1 MILRVIHYL
10 FLLCLAAGLPS
21 AMAQGPRPLLTDYT
35 HTAWTELNGAPA
47 GATKFAQGAD
57 GWLWIASPTGLY
69 RFDGVRFERTEEVF
83 GHPLESSNL
92 MALAAAPDGALWV
105 GYRVGGV
112 SVFRRGGGRTYAED
126 DGLQPVGALHIEVA
140 PDGAVWVAMR
150 DGVAVLQKGG
160 KRFQRLGQESGLP
173 TLGVF
178 QILFARDGTTW
189 IGTNTGAF
197 FRRPGETSFSKAWP
211 RKPMVALCEAPDGT
225 IWGNDFRGGYYKV
238 HTAAQA
244 PDLDA
249 QPELQGLMMRFDR
262 RGTMWITQPDGLE
275 RRLDPATPGGAGQR
289 LSSSDTVSGPMV
301 GAMLEDREGS
311 FWIGTSRGIDRLRPN
326 RLRTVPVEKQLEFPA
341 LVTGP
346 VGDMW
351 VGDYAGDLWSF
362 AREGRIRREV
372 PGQLTAS
379 YTGPDGVLWLG
390 GMEGVV
396 RRDTEGKITL
406 IPAPDELKTLR
417 IHALQQDRE
426 GALWA
431 SISAGKGVYR
441 IAGGKWMKS
450 GGVQGIPELLV
461 TSMAQDHDGN
471 LWMAH
476 LRSLVTIVSDGKAR
490 TLGAS
495 QGLQLGTVMTLYPDG
510 STMWAGGEKGVALYR
525 NGRFSVLQGEH
536 GEVFRG
542 VSGIVRLPNGDL
554 WLHGADGLYRIAA
567 SSLAAWLKDANA
579 FVAFER
585 FDAHDGMKGHAPQL
599 RPVPSLKLARDGIL
613 WYATIGSVGTID
625 PANILR
631 NPVAP
636 PVEVVSVT
644 ANGQRYLAPEGPLL
658 QLPKGTRSLQ
668 VDFTALSLALPERVR
683 LRYRM
688 NGMDQDWQEA
698 VGRRQ
703 AYYTNLAPGKY
714 QFEVSGANEDGL
726 WNSKGAALE
735 IEIPPTFVETIWFKL
750 LMVVLI
756 VLLLYAAYAMR
767 VHYLTNQMQE
777 RMLERLAER
786 SRIARTLHDTLLQS
800 VQSLLISFDA
810 HSRHLK
816 EDSQERKCLDQTLEF
831 AEKLLLEGRDQI
843 LDLRASASAERLE
856 QALGQ
861 FGQSLAARGAH
872 AFELKVRGVPR
883 QLRQHVND
891 ELHAIAKEALFNASR
906 YAGASRIELE
916 LDYGSDSL
924 MVRISDDGR
933 GLDEKVAASGQ
944 RPGHWGLVGMRE
956 RANCIGAVLEIVSQ
970 SGAGTTIT
978 VNVPA
983 KKAY

>member
-1 MILRVIHYL
+1 MMLRAIQYL
-10 FLLCLAAGLPS
+10 FLFGLTAVLAP
-21 AMAQGPRPLLTDYT
+21 AMAQAPRPLLTDYT

-69 RFDGVRFERTEEVF
+69 RFDGVHFERTEEVF

-92 MALAAAPDGALWV
+92 MALASAPDGALWV

-112 SVFRRGGGRTYAED
+112 SVFRRDGGRTYAED
-126 DGLQPVGALHIEVA
+126 DGLQPVGALHIEIA

-150 DGVAVLQKGG
+150 DGVAVLAKGA

-173 TLGVF
+173 ALGVF
-178 QILFARDGTTW
+178 QIMFARDGTTW
-189 IGTNTGAF
+189 VGTNTGAF
-197 FRRPGETSFSKAWP
+197 YRRAGESRFSQAWP
-211 RKPMVALCEAPDGT
+211 HKALVALCEAPDGT

-238 HTAAQA
+238 RVAPQA
-244 PDLDA
+244 SGREA
-249 QPELQGLMMRFDR
+249 KPEIEGLMMRFDR
-262 RGTMWITQPDGLE
+262 QGTMWLTLPHGLE
-275 RRLDPATPGGAGQR
+275 RRLDPATPGDASQR

-346 VGDMW
+346 AGDMW
-351 VGDYAGDLWSF
+351 IGDYAGDLWSF
-362 AREGRIRREV
+362 GREGRIRREV

-379 YTGPDGVLWLG
+379 YTGPDCVLWLG
-390 GMEGVV
+390 GMDGVV
-396 RRDTEGKITL
+396 RRDTAGNITL
-406 IPAPDELKTLR
+406 LPAPGELKTLR
-417 IHALQQDRE
+417 IHALHQDRE
-426 GALWA
+426 GALWV
-431 SISAGKGVYR
+431 SISSGKGVYR
-441 IAGGKWMKS
+441 IAGGQWIKW
-450 GGVQGIPELLV
+450 GALQGIPDLLV
-461 TSMAQDHDGN
+461 TSMAQDHHKN

-476 LRSLVTIVSDGKAR
+476 LRSLVTIVANGQAR
-490 TLGAS
+490 TLGEND
-495 QGLQLGTVMTLYPDG
+495 GLQLGTVMTLSPDG
-510 STMWAGGEKGVALYR
+510 SAMWAGGEKGVALYR
-525 NGRFSVLQGEH
+525 NGRFTALKGEH

-542 VSGIVRLPNGDL
+542 VSGIVRLPDGAL
-554 WLHGADGLYRIAA
+554 WLHGADGLYRIDA
-567 SSLAAWLKDANA
+567 SSLAAWLEGAA
-579 FVAFER
+579 SAVSYER
-585 FDAHDGMKGHAPQL
+585 FDAHDGMRGHAPQL
-599 RPVPSLKLARDGIL
+599 RPVPSLKVARDGIL
-613 WYATIGSVGTID
+613 WYATTGSVGTID

-636 PVEVVSVT
+636 PVEIVSVT
-644 ANGQRYLAPEGPLL
+644 ANGQRYIAPGAPSL
-658 QLPKGTRSLQ
+658 QLPKGTRSMQ

-683 LRYRM
+683 LRYRLS
-688 NGMDQDWQEA
+688 GMDQGWQEA

-714 QFEVSGANEDGL
+714 RFEVTGANEDGL
-726 WNSKGAALE
+726 WNNKGAVLE

-750 LMVVLI
+750 LMLLLMVLM
-756 VLLLYAAYAMR
+756 LYAAYAMR
-767 VHYLTNQMQE
+767 VHYLTKHMQE
-777 RMLERLAER
+777 RLLERLAER
-786 SRIARTLHDTLLQS
+786 SRIARALHDTLLQS

-816 EDSQERKCLDQTLEF
+816 EGTQERKCLDQTLDF

-843 LDLRASASAERLE
+843 LDLRASASPENLE
-856 QALGQ
+856 QTLGQ
-861 FGQSLAARGAH
+861 FGQGLAARGAH
-872 AFELKVRGVPR
+872 AFEVRVNGAPR
-883 QLRQHVND
+883 QLRQHVHD
-891 ELHAIAKEALFNASR
+891 ELYAISREALFNASR
-906 YAGASRIELE
+906 YSGASRIELV
-916 LDYGSDSL
+916 LDYSSESV

-956 RANCIGAVLEIVSQ
+956 RASCIGAALEIASE
-970 SGAGTTIT
+970 SGVGTTIT

>member
-1 MILRVIHYL
+1 MILRALQYL
-10 FLLCLAAGLPS
+10 FLLCLAAALPP
-21 AMAQGPRPLLTDYT
+21 ALGQGPRPLLTDYT

-69 RFDGVRFERTEEVF
+69 RFDGVRFERTEQVF

-92 MALAAAPDGALWV
+92 MALASAPDGALWV

-112 SVFRRGGGRTYAED
+112 SVFRRDGGRTYTEA

-150 DGVAVLQKGG
+150 DGVAVLPKGG
-160 KRFQRLGQESGLP
+160 KRFQRLGQDAGLP
-173 TLGVF
+173 VLGVF

-189 IGTNTGAF
+189 VGTNTGAF
-197 FRRPGETSFSKAWP
+197 FRRSGESQFRQAWP

-225 IWGNDFRGGYYKV
+225 IWGNDFRGGYYRV
-238 HTAAQA
+238 RTTAPAS
-244 PDLDA
+244 DLETR
-249 QPELQGLMMRFDR
+249 PEIKGLMMRYDR
-262 RGTMWITQPDGLE
+262 RGTMWITHPDGLE
-275 RRLDPATPGGAGQR
+275 RRLDAALPGDASQR
-289 LSSSDTVSGPMV
+289 LSSSETVSGPMV

-326 RLRTVPVEKQLEFPA
+326 RLRTVPVKKQLEFPA

-346 VGDMW
+346 AGDMW

-362 AREGRIRREV
+362 NREGRVKREV

-396 RRDTEGKITL
+396 RRDIEGNISL
-406 IPAPDELKTLR
+406 IPAPDELKSLR
-417 IHALQQDRE
+417 IHALHQDRDC
-426 GALWA
+426 ALWV
-431 SISAGKGVYR
+431 SISSGKGVYR
-441 IAGGKWMKS
+441 IADGKWIKS
-450 GGVQGIPELLV
+450 GGVQGIPDLLV
-461 TSMAQDHDGN
+461 TSMARDHEGN

-476 LRSLVTIVSDGKAR
+476 LRSLVTVVSNGKAI
-490 TLGAS
+490 TLGAHE
-495 QGLQLGTVMTLYPDG
+495 GLQLGTVMILYRDG
-510 STMWAGGEKGVALYR
+510 ATMWTGGEKGVALYR
-525 NGRFSVLQGEH
+525 NGRFAALYGEH

-554 WLHGADGLYRIAA
+554 WLHGADGLYRIPATA
-567 SSLAAWLKDANA
+567 LAAWLKDANA
-579 FVAFER
+579 AVAFER

-613 WYATIGSVGTID
+613 WYATTGSVGTID
-625 PANILR
+625 PKNILR

-644 ANGQRYLAPEGPLL
+644 ANGQRYATTAGPLL

-683 LRYRM
+683 LRYRL
-688 NGMDQDWQEA
+688 NGMDQQWQEA

-714 QFEVSGANEDGL
+714 RFEVSGANEDGL
-726 WNSKGAALE
+726 WSSQGAALE
-735 IEIPPTFVETIWFKL
+735 IDIAPTFVETIWFEL
-750 LMVVLI
+750 LMVLI
-756 VLLLYAAYAMR
+756 IVILLYAAYAMR
-767 VHYLTNQMQE
+767 VHYLTRQMQE

-786 SRIARTLHDTLLQS
+786 SRIARALHDTLLQS

-816 EDSQERKCLDQTLEF
+816 EGSQERKCLDQTLDF

-843 LDLRASASAERLE
+843 MDLRASAWPESLE
-856 QALGQ
+856 QTLSQ
-861 FGQSLAARGAH
+861 FGQGLAARGAH
-872 AFELKVRGVPR
+872 AFEMKVNGLPR
-883 QLRQHVND
+883 RLRQHVHD
-891 ELHAIAKEALFNASR
+891 ELYAIAREALFNASR

-916 LDYGSDSL
+916 LDYSSDSL
-924 MVRISDDGR
+924 MVRIADNGR

-956 RANCIGAVLEIVSQ
+956 RASCIGATMEIASKPD
-970 SGAGTTIT
+970 AGTTIT
-978 VNVPA
+978 VDVPA

>member
-1 MILRVIHYL
+1 MILRAIQYL
-10 FLLCLAAGLPS
+10 FLLCLAAGLPP
-21 AMAQGPRPLLTDYT
+21 AIAHGTRPLLTDYT

-69 RFDGVRFERTEEVF
+69 RFDGVRFERTEQVF

-92 MALAAAPDGALWV
+92 MALASGPGGALWV
-105 GYRVGGV
+105 GYRAGGV
-112 SVFRRGGGRTYAED
+112 SVFTKSGAYTYAEA
-126 DGLQPVGALHIEVA
+126 DGLQPVGALHIEIA

-150 DGVAVLQKGG
+150 DGVAVLPAGG
-160 KRFQRLGQESGLP
+160 KRFQHLGRESGLP

-189 IGTNTGAF
+189 VGTNSGAF
-197 FRRPGETSFSKAWP
+197 FRRPGEARFSQAWP
-211 RKPMVALCEAPDGT
+211 RKALVALCELPDGT
-225 IWGNDFRGGYYKV
+225 IWGNDFERGYYKIR
-238 HTAAQA
+238 TAAPALNQTI
-244 PDLDA
+244 L
-249 QPELQGLMMRFDR
+249 PEIEGVIMRFDR
-262 RGTMWITQPDGLE
+262 RGTMWLAQPDGLE
-275 RRLDPATPGGAGQR
+275 RRLDPLAPGDASQR
-289 LSSSDTVSGPMV
+289 LSSKDGISGPMI

-311 FWIGTSRGIDRLRPN
+311 FWIGTSQGIDRLRPN

-346 VGDMW
+346 AGDIW

-362 AREGRIRREV
+362 SRDGRVRREV
-372 PGQLTAS
+372 AGKLTAS

-390 GMEGVV
+390 GMDGVV
-396 RRDTEGKITL
+396 RRGTGGEVSVIAL
-406 IPAPDELKTLR
+406 PEQLKTLR
-417 IHALQQDRE
+417 IHALQQDRD
-426 GALWA
+426 GALWV
-431 SISAGKGVYR
+431 SISSGKGVYKVADGQW
-441 IAGGKWMKS
+441 IKW
-450 GGVQGIPELLV
+450 GGVQGIPDLLV
-461 TSMAQDHDGN
+461 PAMALDHDGD

-476 LRSLVTIVSDGKAR
+476 LRSLVTIVRHGKAR
-490 TLGAS
+490 TLGA
-495 QGLQLGTVMTLYPDG
+495 QEGLQLGTVMTLHPDG
-510 STMWAGGEKGVALYR
+510 NSMWAGGEKGVALYR
-525 NGRFSVLQGEH
+525 DGRFAVLNGER

-554 WLHGADGLYRIAA
+554 WLHGADGLYRIAGSA
-567 SSLAAWLKDANA
+567 LAAWLKDTGAV
-579 FVAFER
+579 VAFER

-613 WYATIGSVGTID
+613 WYSTTGSVGTID

-644 ANGQRYLAPEGPLL
+644 ANGQRYATTAGPLL

-683 LRYRM
+683 LRYRL
-688 NGMDQDWQEA
+688 NGMDQEWQEA

-714 QFEVSGANEDGL
+714 RFEVSGANEDGL
-726 WNSKGAALE
+726 WNSQGAALE
-735 IEIPPTFVETIWFKL
+735 IDIPPTFVETIWFKFLML
-750 LMVVLI
+750 LI
-756 VLLLYAAYAMR
+756 IAILLYAAYAMR
-767 VHYLTNQMQE
+767 VHYLTKQMQE

-786 SRIARTLHDTLLQS
+786 SRIARALHDTLLQS
-800 VQSLLISFDA
+800 VQSLLLSFDA

-816 EDSQERKCLDQTLEF
+816 EGSQERKCLDQTLDF

-843 LDLRASASAERLE
+843 LDLRASASPGSLE
-856 QALGQ
+856 QTLSQ
-861 FGQSLAARGAH
+861 FGQGLAARGTH
-872 AFELKVRGVPR
+872 AFEVKVNGLPR
-883 QLRQHVND
+883 QLRQHVHD
-891 ELHAIAKEALFNASR
+891 ELYAIAREALFNASR

-916 LDYGSDSL
+916 LNYSSDSL
-924 MVRISDDGR
+924 RVRITDNGR
-933 GLDEKVAASGQ
+933 GLDEKVAAMGQ

-956 RANCIGAVLEIVSQ
+956 RASCIGAVMEIESKP
-970 SGAGTTIT
+970 GAGTTIT
-978 VNVPA
+978 VEVPA